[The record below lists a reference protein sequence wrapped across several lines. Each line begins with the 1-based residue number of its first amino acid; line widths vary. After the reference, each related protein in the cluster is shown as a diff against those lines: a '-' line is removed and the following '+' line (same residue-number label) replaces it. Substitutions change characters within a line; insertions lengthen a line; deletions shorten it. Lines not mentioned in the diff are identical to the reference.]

1 MSSVGLGAGT
11 TAGWVAPG
19 VAVQPTLEDLGLPLH
34 EVTFVVVDLETTGGR
49 SGGDAITEFGAVKVR
64 GGEVLGEFQT
74 LVNPGVPVP
83 AQITVLTGITNA
95 MVLPAP
101 RIDEVFPAF
110 LEFIRGA
117 VLVAHNAPFDIGFLR
132 AAARATG
139 HPWPGNQVV
148 DTVRLARAAVTRDE
162 VPNHKLSTLAGFF
175 RAQVT
180 PDHRALSDARAT
192 VDVLHALLG
201 RLAGAG
207 VTHLEDLATAGDNV
221 PMAVRRKRH
230 MADALPEAPGVYL
243 FVGPGDEVLYV
254 GTSKSLRSRV
264 RTYFTAAETR
274 KAIKEMVRIAHDVRP
289 VVCATELEAQV
300 RELRLIAE
308 HTPRYNRRS
317 KFPQRT
323 SWVRLVETG
332 VPRLSVV
339 REVVDGTAHLG
350 PFGSRTQA
358 QQAALALLSAFR
370 PAVPGTRAAM
380 HLEAPDVPA
389 VRSAMLEDP
398 EPVVA
403 AHARA
408 IAAMTA
414 AQNFEAAAALR
425 DRLSVFLRGASRVQ
439 RLAPL
444 AATPELVAARPHDG
458 GGWELVVVRH
468 ARLAATGLALRG
480 VDPVPVIESLR
491 AAAEHVPTPVA
502 PAPGGLAEEAELLLG
517 WLESPGVRLVELTG
531 EVPWAC
537 PVAGAPA
544 HTDLARTAELVR
556 HHNAPGP
563 DAA

>member
-1 MSSVGLGAGT
+1 MIT
-11 TAGWVAPG
+11 Y
-19 VAVQPTLEDLGLPLH
+19 QPTLDELGKPLS

-49 SGGDAITEFGAVKVR
+49 AGADGITEIGAVKVR
-64 GGEVLGEFQT
+64 GGEVIGEFQT
-74 LVNPGVPVP
+74 LVNPGVAIP

-95 MVLPAP
+95 MVFPAP
-101 RIDEVFPAF
+101 RIDEVLPTF
-110 LEFIRGA
+110 LEFIHGA
-117 VLVAHNAPFDIGFLR
+117 VLVAHNAPFDIGFLK

-162 VPNHKLSTLAGFF
+162 VPNYKLGTLAALF
-175 RAQVT
+175 RAEVT

-207 VTHLEDLATAGDNV
+207 VTHLEDLASAADNV
-221 PMAVRRKRH
+221 PMDVRRKRH
-230 MADALPEAPGVYL
+230 LADALPELPGVYMFL
-243 FVGPGDEVLYV
+243 GPGEEVLYV

-274 KAIKEMVRIAHDVRP
+274 KAVKEMVRIAHDVRP

-308 HTPRYNRRS
+308 HRPRYNRRS

-323 SWVRLVETG
+323 SWVRLVEQG
-332 VPRLSVV
+332 VARLSVV
-339 REVVDGTAHLG
+339 REVVPEAAHLG
-350 PFGSRTQA
+350 PFASRNQA
-358 QQAALALLSAFR
+358 QAAALGLLAAFR
-370 PAVPGTRAAM
+370 PPVPGTRAPM
-380 HLEAPDVPA
+380 HLDPADLEA
-389 VRSAMLEDP
+389 VRRAMLEDP
-398 EPVVA
+398 SPVVD
-403 AHARA
+403 AHVHA
-408 IAAMTA
+408 IASMTQ

-425 DRLSVFLRGASRVQ
+425 DRLAVFLRGASRAQ

-444 AATPELVAARPHDG
+444 SASPELVAARPVPQ

-468 ARLAATGLALRG
+468 ARLAATGIAPRGTDPMAL
-480 VDPVPVIESLR
+480 VDSLR
-491 AAAEHVPTPVA
+491 AAAEHVPAPVPPA
-502 PAPGGLAEEAELLLG
+502 PASLAEEADLVLA
-517 WLESPGVRLVELTG
+517 WLESPGVRLVELDSSS
-531 EVPWAC
+531 PWAW

-544 HTDLARTAELVR
+544 HSDLSRTAEAVR
-556 HHNAPGP
+556 RTVQAGHPGYRAPTGDPGDP

>member
-1 MSSVGLGAGT
+1 M
-11 TAGWVAPG
+11 
-19 VAVQPTLEDLGLPLH
+19 QPTLEDLGLPLR

-49 SGGDAITEFGAVKVR
+49 AGGGDAITEIGAVKVR
-64 GGEVLGEFQT
+64 GGETLGEFQT

-95 MVLPAP
+95 MVIPAP
-101 RIDEVFPAF
+101 RIDEVLPAF

-117 VLVAHNAPFDIGFLR
+117 VLVAHNAAFDMGFLR

-148 DTVRLARAAVTRDE
+148 DTVRLARAVVTRDE
-162 VPNHKLSTLAGFF
+162 VPNHKLSTLAGLF

-221 PMAVRRKRH
+221 PMDVRRKRSL
-230 MADALPEAPGVYL
+230 ADALPEAPGVYL
-243 FVGPGDEVLYV
+243 FLGPGDEVLYV

-300 RELRLIAE
+300 RELRLIAQ

-339 REVVDGTAHLG
+339 REVIDGATHLG

-358 QQAALALLSAFR
+358 QHAALALLSAFR

-380 HLEAPDVPA
+380 HLEPEDAPG
-389 VRSAMLEDP
+389 VRAAMLGDP
-398 EPVVA
+398 QPVVA

-425 DRLSVFLRGASRVQ
+425 DRLAVFLRGASRVQ
-439 RLAPL
+439 RLGPL
-444 AATPELVAARPHDG
+444 AANPELVAARPHED

-468 ARLAATGLALRG
+468 ARLAATGVARRG

-491 AAAEHVPTPVA
+491 AAAEHVPAPVPPA
-502 PAPGGLAEEAELLLG
+502 PAGLAEEADLLLG

-531 EVPWAC
+531 DVPWAC

-544 HTDLARTAELVR
+544 HTDLVRTAELVR
-556 HHNAPGP
+556 HHTVPGP